1 MPRAQVYITKDNLE
15 KIKSIVIKERND
27 GADRNEANLSSVAA
41 MLLDIGLQVYEF
53 KHRNEHI
60 DECDE
65 SENGSKAKQI
75 VMFNKILMENVL
87 KTSYASAIIL
97 QMIGELNEIKKINS
111 FSFPD
116 IKLKIRKKIDNK
128 LNEIFDEK

>member
-1 MPRAQVYITKDNLE
+1 MPRAQVYITKANLE
-15 KIKSIVIKERND
+15 KIKSIVIQERNH

-41 MLLDIGLQVYEF
+41 MLLNIGLQVYEF
-53 KHRNEHI
+53 KHKNEVNG
-60 DECDE
+60 DCDE
-65 SENGSKAKQI
+65 SENGSKTKQI
-75 VMFNKILMENVL
+75 VMFNKTLMENVL

-128 LNEIFDEK
+128 LNEIFDEE